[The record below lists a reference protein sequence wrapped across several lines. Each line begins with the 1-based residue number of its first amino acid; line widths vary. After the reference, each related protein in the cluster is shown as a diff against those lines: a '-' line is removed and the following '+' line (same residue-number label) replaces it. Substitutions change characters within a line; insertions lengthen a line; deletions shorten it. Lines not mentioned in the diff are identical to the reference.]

1 MGLLDLCFFIAVIE
15 NMLNIFQE
23 ETSLFNPQLV
33 IQRDAQRE
41 TQSHN
46 IIKSCSVDLH
56 LANVYIKYIHI
67 LSMRFNYDN
76 VTRAS
81 SSCATIKYS
90 YTCISDI
97 IYESISR
104 IIFRG

>member
-1 MGLLDLCFFIAVIE
+1 MEIFGDGTLSTDLCFLIAVIE

-41 TQSHN
+41 IQSYN

-56 LANVYIKYIHI
+56 LGKCIH
-67 LSMRFNYDN
+67 F
-76 VTRAS
+76 
-81 SSCATIKYS
+81 K
-90 YTCISDI
+90 
-97 IYESISR
+97 
-104 IIFRG
+104 F